1 MLQTIV
7 GNVVIGGLII
17 LSLLS
22 LVLPM
27 WVELQRKIPALAIIG
42 VRKFLVIGIG
52 ITVALF
58 LLISFPI

>member
-22 LVLPM
+22 LMLPI
-27 WVELQRKIPALAIIG
+27 WVELQRKIPVLAIIG
-42 VRKFLVIGIG
+42 IRKFLVIGFG

-58 LLISFPI
+58 LLASFPI